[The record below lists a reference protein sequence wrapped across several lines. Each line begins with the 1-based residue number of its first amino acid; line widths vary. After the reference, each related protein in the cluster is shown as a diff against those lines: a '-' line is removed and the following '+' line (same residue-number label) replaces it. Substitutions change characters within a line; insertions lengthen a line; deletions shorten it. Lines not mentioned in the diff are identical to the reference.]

1 MPLSVPAQVQV
12 RTHAA
17 QWFAESR
24 PPQAASTS
32 KRARAEE
39 VKHEG
44 EEGKR
49 TETKAAIVKYQETK
63 LEAPKRA

>member
-1 MPLSVPAQVQV
+1 MPV

-49 TETKAAIVKYQETK
+49 TETKAAIVKYQKTN